1 MTPKIPRVAKAPF
14 PLSPFVMTTPILS
27 PEALQAIYAHARRDY
42 PKECCGIV
50 FGPKAEAAAT
60 RAQAC
65 ANIQDDLHAEDPVQF
80 PRDAH
85 TAYNFDAGDIF
96 KLQKSLRGDEPA
108 KIIYHSHPNVGA
120 YFSDTDQAAARMGDE
135 PAYPVDYLVVDVQAD
150 GVREAVQFAWDE
162 AQKLYVQ
169 VRRY

>member
-1 MTPKIPRVAKAPF
+1 MSSVPEITP
-14 PLSPFVMTTPILS
+14 S
-27 PEALQAIYAHARRDY
+27 ALQEIYAHARREY

-50 FGPKAEAAAT
+50 FGPRGANVAD

-65 ANIQDDLHAEDPVQF
+65 RNIQDDLHAEDPEQF

-85 TAYNFDAGDIF
+85 TAYNFDAADIF

-120 YFSDTDQAAARMGDE
+120 YFSDTDQAAAKMGDE

-150 GVREAVQFAWDE
+150 AVRGSVQFAWDE
-162 AQKLYVQ
+162 AQKLYVE
-169 VRRY
+169 VKRYA